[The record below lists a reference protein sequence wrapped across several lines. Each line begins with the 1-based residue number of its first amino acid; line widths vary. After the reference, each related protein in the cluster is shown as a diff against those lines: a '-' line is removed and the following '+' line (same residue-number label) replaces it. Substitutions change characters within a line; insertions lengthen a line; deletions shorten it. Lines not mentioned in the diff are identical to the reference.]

1 MRAHAYRLYVL
12 LMRQAL
18 LVSFDDKVKQRDWIG
33 NAPFVMEHFSSTH
46 LKRKHKNFSAIT
58 EVAFLA

>member
-33 NAPFVMEHFSSTH
+33 NAPFIMEYFSSTH
-46 LKRKHKNFSAIT
+46 LK
-58 EVAFLA
+58 